1 MAFRP
6 PPWDSMTQR
15 NPEVPLQTEQDPRS
29 SHSCRPRPWQTRE
42 LKYDAVSMN
51 MNMDMN
57 FHAQVAIT
65 GWPEVTSICHL
76 MVGIDSQQ
84 VSWKCMAIITA
95 SSFWLH

>member
-1 MAFRP
+1 
-6 PPWDSMTQR
+6 
-15 NPEVPLQTEQDPRS
+15 
-29 SHSCRPRPWQTRE
+29 
-42 LKYDAVSMN
+42 MN

>member
-1 MAFRP
+1 
-6 PPWDSMTQR
+6 
-15 NPEVPLQTEQDPRS
+15 
-29 SHSCRPRPWQTRE
+29 
-42 LKYDAVSMN
+42 MN

-84 VSWKCMAIITA
+84 VSWKCMVFIITA